1 VNGLDFFIIG
11 IIGLAAI
18 RGFFRG
24 FVREFFSLLGIALG
38 VYYAAN
44 KYTSFT
50 RFFEFLGKPFLIKVI
65 SFIVVFLLIY
75 LLVTLVGVVISKF
88 LKLLFLGFADR
99 ILGIVFGAFEGMF
112 LVAAILY
119 IFTMFP
125 WGVEILHESKTAD
138 FVFTVVRSIVGG
150 GTSL

>member
-1 VNGLDFFIIG
+1 MNGLDFFIVG

-38 VYYAAN
+38 IYYAAN
-44 KYTSFT
+44 RYSSFT
-50 RFFEFLGKPFLIKVI
+50 RFFEFLKKPFLIKAV
-65 SFIVVFLLIY
+65 SFILIFLIIY
-75 LLVTLVGVVISKF
+75 LLVTLIGVIITRF
-88 LKLLFLGFADR
+88 FKLLFLGFADR
-99 ILGIVFGAFEGMF
+99 ILGTLFGAIEGMF

-125 WGVEILHESKTAD
+125 WGVEILRESKMAD
-138 FVFTVVRSIVGG
+138 VIFGIVKSIVGG